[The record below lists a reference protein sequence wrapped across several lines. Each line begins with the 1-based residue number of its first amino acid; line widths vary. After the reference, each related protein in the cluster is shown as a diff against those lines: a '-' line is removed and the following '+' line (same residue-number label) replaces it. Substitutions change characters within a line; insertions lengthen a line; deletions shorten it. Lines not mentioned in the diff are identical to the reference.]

1 MESIRLNNGW
11 ISMTACSVEG
21 CGRANYA
28 KGLCAMHYQRRRITG
43 TTGDSGKGRA
53 SLEERFKRYVPVC
66 REDECWGCSG
76 ARTGKGYGAIQE
88 GGKKSPMILAHR
100 LSYELHNGPIPN
112 GMVVMHSCDNPPCVN
127 PMHLRVGTQSE
138 NIIEAFIKGRKFTPQ
153 QLARMR
159 ANSE

>member
-28 KGLCAMHYQRRRITG
+28 KGLCAMHYQ
-43 TTGDSGKGRA
+43 
-53 SLEERFKRYVPVC
+53 
-66 REDECWGCSG
+66 
-76 ARTGKGYGAIQE
+76 
-88 GGKKSPMILAHR
+88 
-100 LSYELHNGPIPN
+100 
-112 GMVVMHSCDNPPCVN
+112 MVVMHSCDNPPCVN